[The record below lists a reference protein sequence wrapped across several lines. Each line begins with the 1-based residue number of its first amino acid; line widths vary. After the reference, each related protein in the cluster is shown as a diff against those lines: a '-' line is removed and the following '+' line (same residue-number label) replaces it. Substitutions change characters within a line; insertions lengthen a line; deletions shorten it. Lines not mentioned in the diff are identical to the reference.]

1 MEEEDIRLHTLSNGL
16 RIAYKQFEA
25 TRIAHCGITIQAGSR
40 DELESEFGMA
50 HLLEHMLFKGTT
62 KRKSYQILNR
72 LEVVGGE
79 LNAFTSKDKT
89 CIYAMITD
97 DFVQRA
103 IELLSDITF
112 NSTFPEKE
120 LIKEKKVI
128 FDEMDMYLDSP
139 EERILDEF
147 QELFYPNHP
156 LGTNILGS
164 KESLKSFHSNDLKRF
179 RDRHYQPEQ
188 MVFSFVGRMP
198 FEKVIKLCERYL
210 NVSVEKVQQP
220 VRKPFI
226 KSEYFQV
233 RKKLPFVQAHVL
245 LGSEALPLSHP
256 DRPALMLLTNI
267 LAGPGL
273 NSLLNVS
280 LREKYGYTYGVESS
294 YQTFNDT
301 GLMHIYWS
309 TDARN
314 LNHSLKIV
322 NKSLQALREKP
333 MSARQLSTFKT
344 QFSGQLIMAE
354 ENRSGMMTMM
364 GRSLL
369 DLGKVDTLDEVLQ
382 SIESVKVEDIQR
394 LAGTVLSPD
403 RISMLIYEP
412 E

>member
-1 MEEEDIRLHTLSNGL
+1 MEEDIRLHTLSNGL

-40 DELESEFGMA
+40 DELESEFGLA

-97 DFVQRA
+97 EYVERA
-103 IELLSDITF
+103 LELLSDITF

-164 KESLKSFHSNDLKRF
+164 KESLKDMHSSDLKKF
-179 RDRHYQPEQ
+179 RDRHYQPGQ
-188 MVFSFVGRMP
+188 MVFSFVGRLS
-198 FEKVIKLCERYL
+198 FEKVIRLCEKFL
-210 NVSVEKVQQP
+210 NVTVPEVMP
-220 VRKPFI
+220 LERKPF
-226 KSEYFQV
+226 EYTKHFTV

-267 LAGPGL
+267 LAGPGM

-294 YQTFNDT
+294 YQTFSDT
-301 GLMHIYWS
+301 GLLHIYWS
-309 TDARN
+309 TDIQN

-322 NKSLQALREKP
+322 HKSLKALIDKP
-333 MSARQLSTFKT
+333 MAIRQFNTFKT
-344 QFSGQLIMAE
+344 QFIGQLIMAE

-369 DLGKVDTLDEVLQ
+369 DSGKIDTLEEVLH
-382 SIESVKVEDIQR
+382 SIERIHLADIQR
-394 LAGTVLSPD
+394 LAESVLSPD
-403 RISMLIYEP
+403 KLSTLIYEP